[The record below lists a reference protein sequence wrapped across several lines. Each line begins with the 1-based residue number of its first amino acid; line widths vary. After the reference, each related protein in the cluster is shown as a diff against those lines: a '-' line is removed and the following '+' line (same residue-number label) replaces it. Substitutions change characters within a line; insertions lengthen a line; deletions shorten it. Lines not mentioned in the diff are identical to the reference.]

1 MVNKL
6 CWKVTF
12 QDLEDLEG
20 FCSNIAALPMLTEP
34 VKTMSEEKKKVH
46 DPTSS
51 AMGLS
56 SVVSYGMHDRLYERL
71 AQYVNKKCVLFPKM
85 K

>member
-1 MVNKL
+1 
-6 CWKVTF
+6 
-12 QDLEDLEG
+12 
-20 FCSNIAALPMLTEP
+20 MLTEP

-56 SVVSYGMHDRLYERL
+56 SVVSYGMHDGLYERS
-71 AQYVNKKCVLFPKM
+71 AQYVNIKCVLFPKM